1 MESRKLS
8 HVWPLRPNAYTAESL
23 DGLIAEGRSA
33 TATCSRAAPVA
44 LLAIAVAAVDGSV
57 ASGSEGHLCVLAA
70 LGADCRM
77 HLTRSA
83 KSAAAAAKS
92 AAAAAAAKSAA
103 AVRPAGSSA

>member
-33 TATCSRAAPVA
+33 TATCASAAPVA

-57 ASGSEGHLCVLAA
+57 ATGTEGHLCVLAA
-70 LGADCRM
+70 LGANRRM
-77 HLTRSA
+77 HLARSA
-83 KSAAAAAKS
+83 ESSSAATESAATAAAKS
-92 AAAAAAAKSAA
+92 AAS
-103 AVRPAGSSA
+103 VRPAGRSA